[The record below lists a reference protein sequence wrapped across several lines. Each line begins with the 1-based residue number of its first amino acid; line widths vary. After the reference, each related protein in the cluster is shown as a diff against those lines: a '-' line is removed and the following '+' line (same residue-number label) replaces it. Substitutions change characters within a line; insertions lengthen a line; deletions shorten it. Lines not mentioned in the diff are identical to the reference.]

1 MVRYIFTVLLS
12 ISFVFAYANTD
23 KLEAKIMKA
32 FPGAEIEKRAVK
44 YHYTAEYTIM
54 IDQWID
60 HNDHSKGTFKQRLFL
75 SHIDKK
81 APMLMVTEGYGAR
94 PRFYELSKMLMSN
107 QLIVEYRNFG
117 KSVPEKIDYKYHT
130 NEQAMEDLHR
140 INKAFKKYYCKEW
153 VSTGISKG
161 GTTCLYYKATFPK
174 DVKVAVP
181 YVAPVPD
188 AREDIRCDEL
198 IASIGD
204 DDCRAKL
211 TDFQITALKYA
222 EDMLPLA
229 QEAATK
235 NKLTF
240 NRIEG
245 VEKAIEY
252 AILEYTFSFWQM
264 GHSCNDIPTD
274 PTAQETFDHIMK
286 IVGIDF
292 YSDGVIA
299 FYEPAFYQFM
309 TQNGYY
315 GFMNKHLSDYLHH
328 VTVFDNSIFGPRD
341 VSLDYDP
348 NYNITI
354 NQKLAKAKKMLI
366 IQGENDPWGALSYV
380 PAAGQKS
387 LLMVKKAGSH
397 QTRIKDFDGAEL
409 EKIYSFLDAHLK
421 AEIHKL

>member
-1 MVRYIFTVLLS
+1 
-12 ISFVFAYANTD
+12 
-23 KLEAKIMKA
+23 
-32 FPGAEIEKRAVK
+32 
-44 YHYTAEYTIM
+44 M

-60 HNDHSKGTFKQRLFL
+60 HGDHSKGTFKQRLFL

-117 KSVPEKIDYKYHT
+117 KSAPEKIDYKYHT
-130 NEQAMEDLHR
+130 NEQALEDLHR

-161 GTTCLYYKATFPK
+161 GTTCLYYKATYPK

-181 YVAPVPD
+181 YVAPLPD

-198 IASIGD
+198 ITSIGD

-222 EDMLPLA
+222 EDILPFA

-235 NKLTF
+235 SKLTF
-240 NRIEG
+240 KRIKG

-274 PTAQETFDHIMK
+274 PTAQEAFDHIMK

-292 YSDGVIA
+292 YSDGVID
-299 FYEPAFYQFM
+299 FYEHAFYQFM
-309 TQNGYY
+309 TQIG
-315 GFMNKHLSDYLHH
+315 
-328 VTVFDNSIFGPRD
+328 
-341 VSLDYDP
+341 
-348 NYNITI
+348 
-354 NQKLAKAKKMLI
+354 
-366 IQGENDPWGALSYV
+366 
-380 PAAGQKS
+380 
-387 LLMVKKAGSH
+387 
-397 QTRIKDFDGAEL
+397 
-409 EKIYSFLDAHLK
+409 
-421 AEIHKL
+421 